1 MRPILLIHN
10 RYRQRS
16 GEDAVFDAES
26 ALLEKH
32 GHRVV
37 RLTADNADIP
47 PTMSMLDRAKLA
59 RGTIWSHAAA
69 EQVRQAIRDIRPSVV
84 HAHNTLP
91 LFSPSIYSAS
101 AAEGVPVVQTLHN
114 YRVVCPAATLFR
126 DGAPCED
133 CVGRAVPWPGVL
145 HACYQHS
152 RVTSGVVAT
161 MLARQHLGDG
171 WRHVSLFIALT
182 EFARRIFIRGGLPAD
197 RIRVKPNF
205 VEPDPGRREGER
217 DGFLFVGRLAPEKGI
232 EVLLRAWEA
241 VPREVTLTVAG
252 DGPLRDLVERC
263 ATDATNIHFIGQCEP
278 SKIIDLMGTARALI
292 FPSIWYE
299 GQPITILE
307 AFAAG
312 LPVLASR
319 IGGVSELVEEGRN
332 GLLFNPGDA
341 AALADRIR
349 ELHANPPLTA
359 RMGDEARSTYLVKYT
374 GSRNYQLLM
383 DLYEFAARA
392 PFSTFK

>member
-1 MRPILLIHN
+1 M
-10 RYRQRS
+10 
-16 GEDAVFDAES
+16 FDAEA
-26 ALLEKH
+26 ALLEKY

-47 PTMSMLDRAKLA
+47 ASMSMVDRAKLA
-59 RGTIWSHAAA
+59 RSTVWSHAAA
-69 EQVRQAIRDIRPSVV
+69 EQVRQAIRDVRPWVV

-114 YRVVCPAATLFR
+114 YRVVCPSATLFR

-145 HACYQHS
+145 HACYQNS

-182 EFARRIFIRGGLPAD
+182 EFARRTFIRGGLPAD
-197 RIRVKPNF
+197 RIQVKPNF

-217 DGFLFVGRLAPEKGI
+217 HGFLFVGRLAPEKGI
-232 EVLLRAWEA
+232 EVLLRAWKA
-241 VPREVTLTVAG
+241 VPREVPLTVAG
-252 DGPLRDLVERC
+252 DGPLQPLVERL
-263 ATDATNIHFIGQCEP
+263 AAESSNIQFIGHCERA
-278 SKIIDLMGTARALI
+278 KVIDLMGTARALI

-312 LPVLASR
+312 LPVIASR
-319 IGGVSELVEEGRN
+319 IGGLAELVDAGRN

-341 AALADRIR
+341 ADLADRIG
-349 ELHANPPLTA
+349 ELHANPPLAT
-359 RMGDEARSTYLVKYT
+359 RMSDEARSTYLLNYT
-374 GSRNYQLLM
+374 GSRNYRLLM
-383 DLYEFAARA
+383 DLYDFAAQV
-392 PFSTFK
+392 PS